1 MFHGHFLDLRTLAF
15 ALTDRAYSLKSAC
28 DAFGVTHGKQTA
40 SAHGRVTPAYIDY
53 NEETCSQRKNSRRSF
68 STSTTLRRTVGL
80 LQRRHIR
87 VAALKYIGKESN
99 KLEDVESGLVH
110 ATDSVYTQYPDPRH
124 DEWRAVTEAL
134 KEVSLNR
141 FEQLTGRSRRML
153 IDARERRRVP
163 HQRNR
168 LLLAAVAR
176 KVGALK

>member
-1 MFHGHFLDLRTLAF
+1 
-15 ALTDRAYSLKSAC
+15 
-28 DAFGVTHGKQTA
+28 
-40 SAHGRVTPAYIDY
+40 
-53 NEETCSQRKNSRRSF
+53 
-68 STSTTLRRTVGL
+68 
-80 LQRRHIR
+80 